1 MKKLTFLFI
10 SLFTLFFYGC
20 ESTDDALTPSDV
32 IRTITARVQE
42 DNALRVD
49 VTVSLKQAANYSIE
63 YWKQDDEQHSRC
75 TEPASAEGEHTTTLI
90 FLEADTEYCFRILAE
105 SGQGAIESDVY
116 TFHTRSL
123 PVEIPSF
130 EVERDELK
138 ETLPGYLL
146 MSRMDK
152 KPGFI
157 IFTNLEGKVVW
168 YHLTP
173 GTTVQT
179 VSYDS
184 IHRTLQCITGTHPT
198 QNYACE
204 GMMVLDLYGRVLV
217 RKNIANLYPHHDIK
231 RMPDGNLVMVHFVP
245 KTCDLT
251 SQGGG
256 KEDTVM
262 GDGILVMDMQ
272 GNVVWQWDCFS
283 VLNPAED
290 PDIIRPVQGLLPDK
304 RGDWLHVNS
313 VSFDEKGDFYITSN
327 WLSQLWKIERSTG
340 RLVYKLGK
348 GGTVSMDKEK
358 FMSGVH
364 NSTPLSPDRIM
375 VFDNGMAA
383 TQSRVSI
390 FTVDPLAQSV
400 TESKTIDLP
409 VEFKSPFQG
418 GMSVVNE
425 DLLVVNSSL
434 SNAILFMDFSGNIF
448 REIRTGYRV
457 YRADYVNL

>member
-1 MKKLTFLFI
+1 MKKLAFLFI
-10 SLFTLFFYGC
+10 SLISLFFCGC
-20 ESTDDALTPSDV
+20 ESEDTALRPSEV
-32 IRTITARVQE
+32 ILAITAQVQE
-42 DNALRVD
+42 DNALRVNIH
-49 VTVSLKQAANYSIE
+49 VSFKQPVDYSIE
-63 YWKQDDEQHSRC
+63 YWKQDDEKHSRH

-90 FLEADTEYCFRILAE
+90 FLEADTEYSFRILAE
-105 SGQGAIESDVY
+105 SGQGAIKSDVY

-130 EVERDELK
+130 EMEQDELK

-179 VSYDS
+179 VSYDP

-198 QNYACE
+198 QNYACD
-204 GMMVLDLYGRVLV
+204 GMMVLDLYGKVLL
-217 RKNIANLYPHHDIK
+217 RKSMVDVYPHHDIK

-251 SQGGG
+251 LQGGG

-290 PDIIRPVQGLLPDK
+290 PDIIRPVEGLLPDK
-304 RGDWLHVNS
+304 RTDWLHVNS
-313 VSFDEKGDFYITSN
+313 VSYDEKGDFYITSN

-348 GGTVSMDKEK
+348 GGTLTMDEEK

-375 VFDNGMAA
+375 VFDNGMATA
-383 TQSRVSI
+383 QSRVSI

-400 TESKTIDLP
+400 TNSKIINLP

-418 GMSVVNE
+418 GMSVVSK
-425 DLLVVNSSL
+425 DLLVVNCSL
-434 SNAILFMDFSGNIF
+434 SNVILFMDFSGNIH
-448 REIRTGYRV
+448 REIQTGYRV